1 MGYPRVTAR
10 TPLFVSILVVGLA
23 TQFFTT
29 TAHAA
34 WWNKDWTA
42 RKAIS
47 LDTSTKGVEIRE
59 PLEEVPVLVRL
70 HTGNFQG
77 FFSLKEDASDLR
89 FTAGDDK
96 TLIPHHIEKFDP
108 VNEIALVWVRVPKIE
123 PGGKDNAISMYY
135 GNANAPAGDNPAGSY
150 DASQA
155 LVYHFE
161 TKGANDV
168 RDKTS
173 HGNHPASISATVN
186 PAGFIGSGARFSGRQ
201 SISIAANPSLQ
212 ISAEKGWTF
221 SAWVRLEGQQK
232 EAYVLQARGADHGLI
247 LAIEGTSAYAR
258 YTQGGRSVDTGKTRP
273 LSPGGWSHL
282 ALTVTKDRILVSIDG
297 EEAASAQV
305 AVADFEPALSIGA
318 EAGGGRHGLVGE
330 LDEVMIATTARSA
343 EWLKFAAKSQVAES
357 NLVVLGKDDG
367 ESGGGSSYFGSILA
381 NVTVDGWVVIF
392 LCVIMGV
399 VSWVVMVGKG
409 MVIQRTRKD
418 NALFRQDFQRL
429 VSGDAAAL
437 DRDDEDEKEDIS
449 VRESA
454 LLTALFGK
462 HDHYQSSTLYHLYH
476 AGMHDIKSRLGST
489 VGAKA
494 RGLSSQAIAS
504 VRATVDAAMVRESQ
518 KLGDQMVLLT
528 IAISG
533 GPFLGLLGTV
543 IGVMITFAAIAATG
557 DVNINAIAPGIA
569 AALVATV
576 AGLMVAIPALFGYN
590 YLTTQLRDLNADM
603 RVFVDQF
610 MTLISE
616 RYEI

>member
-1 MGYPRVTAR
+1 MRYRRVATKLTA
-10 TPLFVSILVVGLA
+10 ILIIALA
-23 TQFFTT
+23 AQFSTMV
-29 TAHAA
+29 AHAA

-108 VNEIALVWVRVPKIE
+108 VNEIALVWVRVPKLE
-123 PGGKDNAISMYY
+123 PGNKNNTVSMYF
-135 GNANAPAGDNPAGSY
+135 GNAGAPSGDNPAGSY

-168 RDKTS
+168 RDKSS

-186 PAGFIGSGARFSGRQ
+186 PAGFIGNGARFSGKQ
-201 SISIAANPSLQ
+201 SISIAASPSLQ
-212 ISAEKGWTF
+212 IGAEKGWTF
-221 SAWVRLEGQQK
+221 SAWIRLEGQQK
-232 EAYVLQARGADHGLI
+232 DAYILQAHGADRGVI
-247 LAIEGTSAYAR
+247 LAIDGTVAYAR
-258 YTQGGRSVDTGKTRP
+258 YAQSGRNVDTSKTRP
-273 LSPGGWSHL
+273 LSLGGWHHL
-282 ALTVTKDRILVSIDG
+282 ALTVTKDRILVFVDG

-305 AVADFEPALSIGA
+305 TVTDFEPALSLGA

-343 EWLKFAAKSQVAES
+343 EWLKLAAKSQVAGS

-367 ESGGGSSYFGSILA
+367 ESGGGGSSYFGSILSH
-381 NVTVDGWVVIF
+381 VTVDGWIVIF
-392 LCVIMGV
+392 LCVVMGV
-399 VSWVVMVGKG
+399 ISWVVMVVKG
-409 MVIQRTRKD
+409 MVVKRTRKD
-418 NALFRQDFQRL
+418 NAAFREAYQRL
-429 VSGDAAAL
+429 ASGDAAAL
-437 DRDDEDEKEDIS
+437 DRDDEAGKEDKAIQD
-449 VRESA
+449 SA
-454 LLTALFGK
+454 MLTALFGK

-494 RGLSSQAIAS
+494 RGLSPQAIAS

-610 MTLISE
+610 MTLVSE
-616 RYEI
+616 RYEC

>member
-1 MGYPRVTAR
+1 MGDRRFAAKLALFCIVTVAAQM
-10 TPLFVSILVVGLA
+10 S
-23 TQFFTT
+23 TT
-29 TAHAA
+29 VAHAA

-47 LDTSTKGVEIRE
+47 LDTSAKGIEIRE
-59 PLEEVPVLVRL
+59 PLVEVPVLVRL

-96 TLIPHHIEKFDP
+96 TPIPHHIEKFDP

-123 PGGKDNAISMYY
+123 PGSKNNAVSMYY
-135 GNANAPAGDNPAGSY
+135 GNPNAPTGDNPAGSY
-150 DASQA
+150 DAHQA

-161 TKGANDV
+161 TKGADDV
-168 RDKTS
+168 RDKSS

-186 PAGFIGSGARFSGRQ
+186 PAGFIGNGARFSGKQ
-201 SISIAANPSLQ
+201 SISIASSPSLQ

-232 EAYVLQARGADHGLI
+232 DAYILQARGADRGVI
-247 LAIEGTSAYAR
+247 LAIDGTNAYAR

-282 ALTVTKDRILVSIDG
+282 VLTVMKDRILVYIDG
-297 EEAASAQV
+297 EEAASSQATV
-305 AVADFEPALSIGA
+305 TDFEPVLSLGA

-343 EWLKFAAKSQVAES
+343 EWLKLAAKSQIAGS
-357 NLVVLGKDDG
+357 NLVVFGKDDG
-367 ESGGGSSYFGSILA
+367 ESGGGSSYFGSILSH
-381 NVTVDGWVVIF
+381 VTVDGWVVIF
-392 LCVIMGV
+392 LCVVMGV
-399 VSWVVMVGKG
+399 ISWVVMVVKG
-409 MVIQRTRKD
+409 MVVKRTRKD
-418 NALFRQDFQRL
+418 NAAFRQAYQRL
-429 VSGDAAAL
+429 ASGDAAAL
-437 DRDDEDEKEDIS
+437 DRDDDGKEDKAS
-449 VRESA
+449 QESA
-454 LLTALFGK
+454 MLTALFGK

-576 AGLMVAIPALFGYN
+576 AGLLVAIPALFGYN

-610 MTLISE
+610 MTLVSE
-616 RYEI
+616 RYEC